1 MEMKQNEGVQNGGRA
16 VRTIGLMAVI
26 ILLAK
31 LMGLLREMLVAN
43 LYGQGMA
50 SDMIN
55 TATQIPLLF
64 FDMVLGVAILSTF
77 VPIFNK
83 RLQQEGK
90 AQAMDFANNF
100 VTIVGS
106 IAMLAALL
114 GVLFA
119 EPVVRLMVPGYA
131 QVPGKI
137 EQTAQLLRILF
148 PSIVFTA
155 VAYIA
160 VGILQSFGEFTIPS
174 LISVVSNGV
183 MILYLI
189 IFGNQLGLTG
199 VAVSMLIA
207 WALQLFIQIPWL
219 KKFGYGYRFRFDLK
233 DSGIKEAALIA
244 LPVLISSWVQ
254 PLCNVIN
261 MSFGSGLGD
270 GAVSALNWANKIY
283 IIMVGVF
290 AYAIT
295 NFIFPKLSR
304 LGAGDDEQGF
314 VQMTRMSVGWI
325 IFIITLV
332 AALFLALSEPIIRVV
347 FERGAFTSEATSITA
362 TALFYYSFGMVG
374 YAVCEVLN
382 KSFYAIQDGKT
393 PMFTSIFGVLV
404 NFGCAAL
411 FAGVFQMGVAGLALA
426 SAISS
431 LAIAASL
438 IVMINRRRKGVV
450 DSHFLWNLVKTLFCG
465 GAAFLTAKWL
475 YPLTAAFGDGMIW
488 TLIRLAV
495 CAVPAGIV
503 FAGFAWLFK
512 VDEMKTALDKFFRKR
527 VKK

>member
-1 MEMKQNEGVQNGGRA
+1 MNEEIKDEQTGKKA
-16 VRTIGLMAVI
+16 VKTIGLMAI
-26 ILLAK
+26 IIFLAK
-31 LMGLLREMLVAN
+31 FMGLFRETMIAGI
-43 LYGQGMA
+43 YGQGTE

-83 RLQQEGK
+83 YLTREGK
-90 AQAMDFANNF
+90 DAAMQFANNF
-100 VTIVGS
+100 VTVAGTL
-106 IAMLAALL
+106 AMAVALL
-114 GVLFA
+114 GVIFA
-119 EPVVRLMVPGYA
+119 EPLVKLMTPGYSA
-131 QVPGKI
+131 VPGKV
-137 EQTAQLLRILF
+137 EQTAQLLRVLF

-160 VGILQSFGEFTIPS
+160 VGILQSFGEFTVPS

-183 MILYLI
+183 MILYLAV
-189 IFGNQLGLTG
+189 FGNKLGLMG

-207 WALQLFIQIPWL
+207 WVMQLLIQIPWL
-219 KKFGYGYRFRFDLK
+219 KKFGYKYKFIFDLK
-233 DSGIKEAALIA
+233 DEGIKEAALIA
-244 LPVLISSWVQ
+244 VPVLISSWIQ

-304 LGAGDDEQGF
+304 LGAKDGGDGF
-314 VQMTRMSVGWI
+314 ADMTRMSVGWI
-325 IFIITLV
+325 LFIIILIS
-332 AALFLALSEPIIRVV
+332 ALFLALSEPIVKVV
-347 FERGAFTSEATSITA
+347 FERGAFTAESTNITA
-362 TALFYYSFGMVG
+362 TALFYYSFGMAG

-393 PMFTSIFGVLV
+393 PMYTSV
-404 NFGCAAL
+404 
-411 FAGVFQMGVAGLALA
+411 MGVIVNLLGAFVFTRLLNMGVGGLALA

-431 LAIAASL
+431 VAIGIGL
-438 IVMINRRRKGVV
+438 MVMINKRKGKVITGE
-450 DSHFLWNLVKTLFCG
+450 FLINILKMFVCG
-465 GAAFLTAKWL
+465 LAAFITAEL
-475 YPLTAAFGDGMIW
+475 IYPMTAVLDGGMIM
-488 TLIRLAV
+488 TLVRLCIAAIPATVLYLVVAYILRIDEITETVKQFIR
-495 CAVPAGIV
+495 
-503 FAGFAWLFK
+503 K
-512 VDEMKTALDKFFRKR
+512 
-527 VKK
+527 